1 MKWREISRLATYG
14 YETKMLK
21 YYEQLKPKMRRN
33 AYFLYDYALKSN
45 YVGMYDKSLE
55 LTRECICYLNDYD
68 VQLLLA
74 DDLANTNQM
83 QEAIIAY
90 QYAAKMIPSRF
101 EPLYAIMNI
110 YETMNDTV
118 DAVNIAR
125 EIQRKAIKIPSC
137 DVDLMKNEANS
148 IIEKYTVSLQ
158 NTPSVFEDD

>member
-1 MKWREISRLATYG
+1 
-14 YETKMLK
+14 
-21 YYEQLKPKMRRN
+21 
-33 AYFLYDYALKSN
+33 
-45 YVGMYDKSLE
+45 
-55 LTRECICYLNDYD
+55 
-68 VQLLLA
+68 
-74 DDLANTNQM
+74 M

-148 IIEKYTVSLQ
+148 IIEKYTVDACKITNVHAEKLSK
-158 NTPSVFEDD
+158 